1 MSGFLLTAKKVGL
14 WNRAVEDPQLRG
26 AIISIVVGVL
36 TGLFVSMVKLHMGL
50 PGHKALLWM
59 TPILVTRLAT
69 RCKIGATVGSCSTA
83 FTVFALGENLA
94 GGIVG
99 LPLIGL
105 AGVILDY
112 MVRLIEKAN
121 LPVFLSILTL
131 GFGAMTANII
141 CLGKRLCLPLLAG
154 AHVFSIYSD
163 MLFRLISYALCG
175 LLAGVLAAVLYFM
188 ARQYGKK
195 KSLNKIQGAESS
207 DNI

>member
-1 MSGFLLTAKKVGL
+1 MSGFLLTARKVGL

-26 AIISIVVGVL
+26 AIISAVVGVFV
-36 TGLFVSMVKLHMGL
+36 GLFVSIVKLHIGV
-50 PGHKALLWM
+50 PGHKAVLWM
-59 TPILVTRLAT
+59 TPILVTRLAS

-94 GGIVG
+94 GGIIG

-112 MVRLIEKAN
+112 TVRMIEKVKF
-121 LPVFLSILTL
+121 PVFLSILTL

-141 CLGKRLCLPLLAG
+141 CLGKRLGMPLLAG
-154 AHVFSIYSD
+154 THAFFIYSD
-163 MLFRLISYALCG
+163 LLSRLISYALCG
-175 LLAGVLAAVLYFM
+175 LLAGMLAAVMYFSV
-188 ARQYGKK
+188 RQYGKK
-195 KSLNKIQGAESS
+195 KSLNTIKEAESS